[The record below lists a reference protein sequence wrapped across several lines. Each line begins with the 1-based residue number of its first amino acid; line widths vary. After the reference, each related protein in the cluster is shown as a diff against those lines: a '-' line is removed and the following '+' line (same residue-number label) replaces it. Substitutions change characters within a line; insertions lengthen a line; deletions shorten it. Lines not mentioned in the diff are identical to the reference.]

1 VKWAAFHERVE
12 LVVGMSKS
20 VEKPVVSLEVSF
32 GDAPPQGM
40 VTPLCQS
47 LCELCR
53 PVFEDEDAANRLRLA
68 AHELLENIVKYSS
81 QGACEF
87 RVQVRRYGASSL
99 FASVETRNVPLAPHS
114 ADADQRLAALCAAAD
129 PHAHYDSMIADSAR
143 RPAGS
148 GLGLARIHAETEYR
162 LHHRFEGPT
171 LVITAEGEVWLEKA
185 ALP

>member
-1 VKWAAFHERVE
+1 
-12 LVVGMSKS
+12 MSGP
-20 VEKPVVSLEVSF
+20 VEKSVVSLEVSF
-32 GDAPPQGM
+32 GEAPPEGM
-40 VTPLCQS
+40 VTPLCHS

-53 PVFEDEDAANRLRLA
+53 PVFADEDAASRLRLA

-87 RVQVRRYGASSL
+87 RFEVQRSGATAL
-99 FASVETRNVPLAPHS
+99 RASVETRNVPLGEHR
-114 ADADQRLAALCAAAD
+114 ADAEERLAALCAASD
-129 PHAHYDSMIADSAR
+129 PHEHYDSIIADSAR

-162 LHHRFEGPT
+162 LQHRFEGRT
-171 LVITAEGEVWLEKA
+171 LIISAEGEVWLKKE